1 MSFTKP
7 ASISADAG
15 SSWVQVELIGHC
27 TVWSRRVISSV
38 SFRLNSADDELLRP
52 FSGLLIVAKMPD
64 VADDPLVG
72 TLRRNQ
78 HEWRLVLMK

>member
-1 MSFTKP
+1 MFAHDI
-7 ASISADAG
+7 ASG
-15 SSWVQVELIGHC
+15 QWVTVSLSRHC

-38 SFRLNSADDELLRP
+38 SFRLSPEDDDLLRP
-52 FSGLLIVAKMPD
+52 LAGLLIVAKIHD

-78 HEWRLVLMK
+78 HEWRLVLK